1 VAVIDKNFKITK
13 FKITKKEDSKKIIND
28 IKSLL
33 ESMGIK
39 DNYDIDIKDITEKD
53 TFIKPLYSLTIDIKK
68 KVPEKKRILI
78 MDTVYNYLEEN
89 YGYNFTVDVITD

>member
-1 VAVIDKNFKITK
+1 MAVIDKNFKITK

>member
-1 VAVIDKNFKITK
+1 MAVIDKD

-68 KVPEKKRILI
+68 KVPEKKRVLI